1 MTVKELTPITE
12 KDLLE
17 KVKAAIS
24 MKGTTYHDDTLS
36 VWINFVKTDLLSA
49 GVASEVVGSTLAVG
63 CISQGVDDIWVN
75 KLGAYSDF
83 YNRGADI
90 LRSVKVEGA
99 TK

>member
-12 KDLLE
+12 KDLIE
-17 KVKAAIS
+17 KVKSAIS

-36 VWINFVKTDLLSA
+36 VWINHVKTDLLSA
-49 GVASEVVGSTLAVG
+49 GVSADVLGSTLAVG

-83 YNRGADI
+83 YNRGVDI

-99 TK
+99 E

>member
-12 KDLLE
+12 KDLIE
-17 KVKAAIS
+17 QVKTAIS
-24 MKGTTYHDDTLS
+24 MKGTNYHNDTIL
-36 VWINFVKTDLLSA
+36 VWINFVKLDLLSA
-49 GVASEVVGSTLAVG
+49 GVSADVLGSTLAVG

-83 YNRGADI
+83 YNRGVDI

-99 TK
+99 E